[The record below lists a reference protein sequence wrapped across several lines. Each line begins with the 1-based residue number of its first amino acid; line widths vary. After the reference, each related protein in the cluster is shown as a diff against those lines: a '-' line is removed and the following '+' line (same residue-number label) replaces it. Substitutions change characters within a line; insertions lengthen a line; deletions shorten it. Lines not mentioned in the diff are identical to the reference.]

1 MEPSVRVDPDLR
13 PLHRHSVLMALMVV
27 VGTLAL
33 PMRSAV
39 AQAQGSVQLEQL
51 TWTEIRDAVRAGKT
65 TIIIPVGGTE
75 QSGPYIAVG
84 KHNVR
89 VAALSDRIARE
100 LGNALVAPVIAYVPE
115 GDTAPATSHMRFP
128 GTISVPVDV
137 FERTIAS
144 AAESF
149 RIHGFANIVLLG
161 DHGGYQAS
169 LKAVAERLNR
179 TWESSRVSPH
189 SRAVYIPEYYQ
200 AVETNFAKALQARG
214 LGADIGTHADLIDT
228 SLMLAIDP
236 SMVRLQRLTVAPKP
250 DASVGV
256 YGGDPR
262 KASAALGRLGIDAQV
277 SEAVEAIRRATTRP

>member
-1 MEPSVRVDPDLR
+1 MSIDLDPHPLR
-13 PLHRHSVLMALMVV
+13 RRSVLMPMLVAVCAL
-27 VGTLAL
+27 GL
-33 PMRSAV
+33 PMQTVV
-39 AQAQGSVQLEQL
+39 AKAQGAVQIEHL
-51 TWTEIRDAVRAGKT
+51 TWTEIRDAVAAGKT

-89 VAALSDRIARE
+89 VAALSDRIARA
-100 LGNALVAPVIAYVPE
+100 LGSALVAPVIAYVPE
-115 GDTAPATSHMRFP
+115 GDTAPPTSHMRFP
-128 GTISVPVDV
+128 GTISVPEDV
-137 FERTIAS
+137 FERTIES

-149 RIHGFANIVLLG
+149 RTHGFANIVLLG

-169 LKAVAERLNR
+169 LKEVAERLNR
-179 TWESSRVSPH
+179 TWASSRASPH
-189 SRAVYIPEYYQ
+189 SRVFYIPEYYQ
-200 AVETNFAKALQARG
+200 SVETNFAKALQARG

-236 SMVRLQRLTVAPKP
+236 SMVRLQRLTAAPKP

-262 KASAALGRLGIDAQV
+262 KASAALGRLGVDAQV
-277 SEAVEAIRRATTRP
+277 ADAVQAIRRSTTRP